1 MPPIP
6 IYSKSPINASKASGV
21 TPQTAAPGDD
31 SKQQLSPGPAASATT
46 NYLPTKTSA
55 YAAPQP
61 GATPTIPTA
70 TASSGSNPYAPA
82 PTAGLGSSGSPPQPQ
97 PGAVPAQPGGIAASA
112 TGTGLPPP
120 PKAGETYQP
129 PPPAP
134 ATTVAP
140 QYPPPQMSMAAPSI
154 PYPQQQ
160 LGTST
165 ATGPPSVLGTPAT
178 QLPGASLD
186 DLAHPA
192 GYQQNPNASS
202 YAGQPRSHHDYGGGG
217 GLGGTSHD
225 DQGEGVWDSA
235 KKYMA
240 VAGTKLS
247 EAESEVWKRINNS

>member
-21 TPQTAAPGDD
+21 TPQTVAPSDD
-31 SKQQLSPGPAASATT
+31 SKEKQSQGPAASATT
-46 NYLPTKTSA
+46 NYIPTKTAA

-70 TASSGSNPYAPA
+70 TAPSGSNPYAPA
-82 PTAGLGSSGSPPQPQ
+82 PTAGLGGSASPPQPQ
-97 PGAVPAQPGGIAASA
+97 PGAVPAPPGGIAASV

-129 PPPAP
+129 PAPAP
-134 ATTVAP
+134 ATTAAP
-140 QYPPPQMSMAAPSI
+140 QYPPPQMFMAAPTA

-160 LGTST
+160 RGTST
-165 ATGPPSVLGTPAT
+165 TAGPPPAFGAPAT
-178 QLPGASLD
+178 QLPGASVD
-186 DLAHPA
+186 IFSHPA
-192 GYQQNPNASS
+192 GYQQNANASS
-202 YAGQPRSHHDYGGGG
+202 YAGQSRSDNYGG

-240 VAGTKLS
+240 AAGTKLS
-247 EAESEVWKRINNS
+247 EAESEVWKRINKNQ

>member
-31 SKQQLSPGPAASATT
+31 SKQQQSQGPAASATT
-46 NYLPTKTSA
+46 NYIPTKTSA
-55 YAAPQP
+55 YAATQP

-70 TASSGSNPYAPA
+70 TASIGSSPYAPA
-82 PTAGLGSSGSPPQPQ
+82 HTAGLGSSASPPHPQ
-97 PGAVPAQPGGIAASA
+97 PGAVPAPPGGVAASA

-129 PPPAP
+129 APPAP
-134 ATTVAP
+134 ATTAAP
-140 QYPPPQMSMAAPSI
+140 QYPPPQMSMAAPTN

-160 LGTST
+160 RGTST
-165 ATGPPSVLGTPAT
+165 TTGPPPAFGAAATT
-178 QLPGASLD
+178 QLPRASVD
-186 DLAHPA
+186 DLSHPA
-192 GYQQNPNASS
+192 GYHQNPNASS
-202 YAGQPRSHHDYGGGG
+202 YAGQSRSHDYGD

-247 EAESEVWKRINNS
+247 EAESEVWKRINKS